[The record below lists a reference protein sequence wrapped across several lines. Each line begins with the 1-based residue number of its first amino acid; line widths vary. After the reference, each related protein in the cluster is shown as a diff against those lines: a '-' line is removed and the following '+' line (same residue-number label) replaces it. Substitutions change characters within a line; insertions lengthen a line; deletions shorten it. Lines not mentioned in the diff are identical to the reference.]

1 MRKRQVSLWSAL
13 ILCFLLII
21 VTMIFSSV
29 MAQHEY
35 QTFYQDFSDEYS
47 LLIRLIEVK
56 QDVQEMYRA
65 AAGLS
70 GESADNRGAMNEA
83 YDRAYGDAQEK
94 LALLAQRLSGDTRY
108 EIVDISNMF
117 RTFHEE
123 YTLYLSELNAGYT
136 IYLTTDV
143 QYLHRLQGY
152 IEDEL
157 SNASGAVTL
166 EAKAAYDDFYNRLGL
181 TQKRGYLMLATASL
195 VSIMLAFWMTRH
207 IAHPLQ
213 QLVTRM
219 KRFAASNEDEPTS
232 PMRPVVLEVAELL
245 TSYDGLVT
253 ETMQKRRMEQ
263 ELNQQQLENAQ
274 TRILLKSAELE
285 MLQMQ
290 MNPHFLFNT
299 LNSIG
304 ALAEMENAPRTGE
317 MVSRLADIL
326 RYSTGARM
334 QFSPL
339 CDELKVADDY
349 VAIQQTRFGGKLSY
363 LQEVE
368 EATALRPV
376 PCMIIQ
382 PLIENAMQHGFDK
395 LKEGDR
401 IEVSAHIMEDGAL
414 CIRVRDNGRGMT
426 PERLREVLTPVPPNS
441 ERSRGIGLENVLQRM
456 RLLYGEGMVD
466 VQSSPGMGTSITLR
480 VPDTRL
486 PQAEAPARDI

>member
-1 MRKRQVSLWSAL
+1 MRKHQVSLWSSL
-13 ILCFLLII
+13 MLCFSLVI
-21 VTMIFSSV
+21 VTMVFSSV

-35 QTFYQDFSDEYS
+35 QTFYQDFSSEYS

-56 QDVQEMYRA
+56 QDAQAMYRA
-65 AAGLS
+65 VAGLS
-70 GESADNRGAMNEA
+70 SEGVESRGAMSEA
-83 YDRAYGDAQEK
+83 YDRAYGDAQAK
-94 LALLAQRLSGDTRY
+94 LALLSERLSGDTRY
-108 EIVDISNMF
+108 EIVDITNMF

-123 YTLYLSELNAGYT
+123 YSLYLSELNAGYT

-143 QYLHRLQGY
+143 QYLHRLEGY

-157 SNASGAVTL
+157 SNASSAVTL
-166 EAKAAYDDFYNRLGL
+166 EAKAAYDDFYNRLSL

-195 VSIMLAFWMTRH
+195 TSVLLAFWMTRH
-207 IAHPLQ
+207 ITHPLR

-219 KRFAASNEDEPTS
+219 KRFAASNDDGPAS

-245 TSYDGLVT
+245 TSYDSLVT

-326 RYSTGARM
+326 RYSTGART

-363 LQEVE
+363 VQEVE
-368 EATALRPV
+368 EGAALRPV

-382 PLIENAMQHGFDK
+382 PLIENAMQHGFEK

-401 IEVSAHIMEDGAL
+401 IEVAARVMADGTL
-414 CIRVRDNGRGMT
+414 CIQVRDNGRGMT

-466 VQSSPGMGTSITLR
+466 VLSSPGMGTSITLR
-480 VPDTRL
+480 VPDAPL
-486 PQAEAPARDI
+486 PQAESPIRDA